1 VLINVTENELIT
13 IGKGLSLLPWIEV
26 NDLLMKLSQQQQ
38 ASKAAAQ
45 VAAKQEI
52 ASKQEPKVINAP
64 YGLKKDGTPA
74 KRRGRKPTKRKTR
87 Q

>member
-45 VAAKQEI
+45 VVAKQEI
-52 ASKQEPKVINAP
+52 ASNQEPKAP

>member
-1 VLINVTENELIT
+1 MLLNVNEQELHT

-26 NDLLMKLSQQQQ
+26 NDLLMRLSRQQQ
-38 ASKAAAQ
+38 AAIEAQNAAP
-45 VAAKQEI
+45 VAVHHSMVGKDH
-52 ASKQEPKVINAP
+52 AP

-74 KRRGRKPTKRKTR
+74 KRRGRPAKKARKVR

>member
-1 VLINVTENELIT
+1 MLLNVNEQELHT

-38 ASKAAAQ
+38 ASKAADQ
-45 VAAKQEI
+45 LIRLE
-52 ASKQEPKVINAP
+52 ASKVVALPNAP

-74 KRRGRKPTKRKTR
+74 KRRGRPAKKARKVR